1 MSFLGGKNKNKQTQ
15 SYNNTTNIDTQ
26 TQAYQQAIK
35 NAAEQAGNAGPSPL
49 VTGAAGYNTGLQTAG
64 NLGLGAMSGDSAA
77 LAKMMDPYQQQ
88 VIDANNAQW
97 QHVNQQTQNQI
108 NDRATRAGAFGGSRQ
123 AIATGSALANN
134 NRAQMGQ
141 TAGLLS
147 SGYNNA
153 MNQAQALAGLGYAGA
168 GQNANLGMGGV
179 GNAQQWLMNMLNQG
193 YHGPMGQTSSGAS
206 QGNQS
211 GYNLGANIDFTKL
224 GSLAGGGGG

>member
-1 MSFLGGKNKNKQTQ
+1 MSFGAGKNKKKETQ
-15 SYNNTTNIDTQ
+15 SYNNTTAVDAT
-26 TQAYQQAIK
+26 TQAYQQQIR

-49 VTGAAGYNTGLQTAG
+49 IGGATSYNTGLQNYG
-64 NLGLGAMSGDSAA
+64 DIGARALSGDQQAA
-77 LAKMMDPYQQQ
+77 SQLMNPYQQQ

-97 QHVNQQTQNQI
+97 QHTNAQTMNQVN
-108 NDRATRAGAFGGSRQ
+108 DAATRAGAFGGSRHGV
-123 AIATGSALANN
+123 AEGVALANN

-153 MNQAQALAGLGYAGA
+153 MGQAGQLAGMGFAGA
-168 GQNANLGMGGV
+168 QQNANLGLGGV

-193 YHGPMGQTSSGAS
+193 YKGPMGQTSSGAS

-211 GYNLGANIDFTKL
+211 GYNLGLTL
-224 GSLAGGGGG
+224 GK